1 MRTSRTIAAATV
13 TAVLALGGGL
23 SAAPVAQAAAAGPA
37 TLVHDGG
44 ELWYKA
50 AAGQDNRLT
59 VSARVEER
67 GEYDVYVVLTFD
79 DRVEMSIDPRA
90 AEWDEC
96 VYPSAKDRTVVRCA
110 VEAPLGSDDSPL
122 YNVTVRDGADT
133 VTVPAGSAS
142 ADATIYG
149 GPGKDVLTDNGH
161 SAVLYGEDGDD
172 RLRGGGGGWG
182 MGPFGGKGDDTI
194 SECAYVC
201 RGGAGDDFLT
211 GDGESN
217 GMYGDSGDDVIEG
230 RQGRDSLYGGVGD
243 DTLRG
248 GRGADKLYGEQG
260 NDTLWGDQDNDE
272 LWGNSG
278 NDVLYGGAGADKLS
292 GGPGRNKVR
301 Q

>member
-1 MRTSRTIAAATV
+1 MRTLRTIAAATA

-23 SAAPVAQAAAAGPA
+23 LAAPGAQAAAVGPA
-37 TLVHDGG
+37 TLVHDDG

-59 VSARVEER
+59 VSATIEER
-67 GEYDVYVVLTFD
+67 SEYELYHVLTFD
-79 DRVEMSIDPRA
+79 DRVEMAIEARA

-96 VYPSAKDRTVVRCA
+96 VYPSAEDRTVVQCK
-110 VEAPLGSDDSPL
+110 VEVVLGSDDSPI

-133 VTVPAGSAS
+133 VTIPADSKSAE
-142 ADATIYG
+142 ATIYG
-149 GPGKDVLTDNGH
+149 GPGKDVLTDNGY
-161 SAVLYGEDGDD
+161 SAVLYGEDGND
-172 RLRGGGGGWG
+172 RLHGGGGMWG

-194 SECAYVC
+194 SGCAHDC
-201 RGGAGDDFLT
+201 AGGAGNDSLT
-211 GDGESN
+211 GDGEN
-217 GMYGDSGDDVIEG
+217 NNLFGDSGNDVILG
-230 RQGRDSLYGGVGD
+230 KQGRDNLHGGTGN

-260 NDTLWGDQDNDE
+260 ADRLWGDQDNDE

-292 GGPGRNKVR
+292 GGPGRNQVR